1 MKFEVKFNSSR
12 KYNYE
17 LVITNDDGSID
28 VRELNQKTTDN
39 YLRLPMDVY
48 DATNRHYVSLKML
61 DELNGDTYV
70 IEPKSTRRVFSTTKN
85 EKTTNFAILEY
96 LTDDEKQIYNELY
109 KKAIHRYN
117 VKQITDE
124 IERLEAKKREIENA

>member
-70 IEPKSTRRVFSTTKN
+70 IEPKSTRRVFSATKN

-96 LTDDEKQIYNELY
+96 LTEDEKQIYNELY